1 MARKNDEDEFS
12 RLSSS
17 KRIRKHFLERFLQ
30 IKNELYNIGELE
42 FDENYETAISHDD
55 LIDICVSAFGPESK
69 CFKEVGYFFISSD
82 PLYECN
88 LLHDQPVKNYDVL
101 IFNAKEKHAIF
112 VECKSSLSKH
122 GKCIADAYEAR
133 EQIIHNQIYLENKIG
148 DKIKTMEFVIC
159 LPAENIEHFV
169 REIEKRED
177 ENTIDLK
184 RFPPLLIWQVNKFKG
199 EVLQLFSR
207 INSREDEFL
216 CQHRNRQLT
225 RILGGHYVVNSEV
238 IVSFYP
244 SSHPFKISKKI
255 ISSILNKNQK
265 AGNENLNEFSLKDI
279 KEYCKSF
286 KNTAHYAYEEIGEE
300 IADRFI
306 RKNLAFELIEP
317 IKDKSGF
324 FRLKS
329 KSKRFDT
336 LFNNYQT
343 EYRKAAIEKIVERK
357 TKKQVVD
364 EFTAKKDLFSF
375 D

>member
-1 MARKNDEDEFS
+1 MARKNDEDEFN

-17 KRIRKHFLERFLQ
+17 KRIRKHLLERFLQ
-30 IKNELYNIGELE
+30 IKNELYNIGEIE
-42 FDENYETAISHDD
+42 FDENYETAISHDA

-69 CFKEVGYFFISSD
+69 CFKDIGYFFVSSD
-82 PLYECN
+82 PLYECH
-88 LLHDQPVKNYDVL
+88 LLYDHSVKNYDVL
-101 IFNAKEKHAIF
+101 IFNAREKHAIF

-122 GKCIADAYEAR
+122 GKCIEDAYEAR
-133 EQIIHNQIYLENKIG
+133 EQIISNQIYLENKIG
-148 DKIKTMEFVIC
+148 DKIETMEFVIC

-169 REIEKRED
+169 REVEKRED
-177 ENTIDLK
+177 EKKINLES
-184 RFPPLLIWQVNKFKG
+184 FPPLLVWQVNKFKD

-207 INSREDEFL
+207 INSRENEFR

-225 RILGGHYVVNSEV
+225 RILGGHYIVNSEV

-255 ISSILNKNQK
+255 VSTILNKNQK
-265 AGNENLNEFSLKDI
+265 AGNENINEFSLNDI

-286 KNTAHYAYEEIGEE
+286 KNNAHYACEEIGEG

-306 RKNLAFELIEP
+306 RENLAFGLIEP

-324 FRLKS
+324 FKLKS

-336 LFNNYQT
+336 LFNNYQA
-343 EYRKAAIEKIVERK
+343 EYRKAAIEKIIERK
-357 TKKQVVD
+357 AKKQVVD
-364 EFTAKKDLFSF
+364 EFIAKKDLFSF